1 MMGIMIVEKVVVK
14 RPVMIVKKMSFKE
27 AKEKILDEAIKTEDV
42 ELIGAL
48 TLLLK
53 TIERRNNAR
62 D

>member
-27 AKEKILDEAIKTEDV
+27 AKERILDEAIKTEDV

-53 TIERRNNAR
+53 TIERKRNG
-62 D
+62 

>member
-14 RPVMIVKKMSFKE
+14 RPVMIIKKMSFKE
-27 AKEKILDEAIKTEDV
+27 AKERILDEAIKTEDV

-53 TIERRNNAR
+53 TIERKRNG
-62 D
+62 